1 MLVEQA
7 AEAFELFHGVR
18 PDSAAVLRRAS
29 TGVNRA
35 RFIAG
40 ARCRGCGE
48 IDRIV
53 VEESTD
59 GRIQRCVA
67 CGHREALPNDA
78 NVDRATVIRIPT
90 SDRADEKDN

>member
-1 MLVEQA
+1 VK
-7 AEAFELFHGVR
+7 
-18 PDSAAVLRRAS
+18 
-29 TGVNRA
+29 RA

-53 VEESTD
+53 VEESPD

-67 CGHREALPNDA
+67 CGLREALPNEATDA
-78 NVDRATVIRIPT
+78 TIIRIAT
-90 SDRADEKDN
+90 GDGSDTKNP